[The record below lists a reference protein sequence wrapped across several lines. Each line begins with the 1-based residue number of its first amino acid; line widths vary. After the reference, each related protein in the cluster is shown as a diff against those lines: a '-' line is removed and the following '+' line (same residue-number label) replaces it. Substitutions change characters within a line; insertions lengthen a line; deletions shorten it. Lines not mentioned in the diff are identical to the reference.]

1 MDNILTYARWLRR
14 IKQVS
19 NIDTFRKTIQQFS
32 LLDLKAILSCND
44 FSSTTF
50 LKKKNDRSFRPF
62 HNFILLGSQM
72 ERSNTRWFTNNFQ
85 IIHDQSWWYF
95 NAFLEEVSRRKI
107 FWTKKVCLQA
117 IKYRNIDGHVA
128 RLTHYSHFV
137 DTFRLRKS
145 DINIAG
151 CKAPFKGRMACNRVH
166 VRWLS
171 LSPLHRWLAN
181 YIKDV
186 EYITMPRRSTP
197 PVSILSRLEFFSIY
211 VKKL

>member
-44 FSSTTF
+44 FSSITF

-107 FWTKKVCLQA
+107 SWTKMGVFASDQ
-117 IKYRNIDGHVA
+117 ISQYRWTRSAPNS
-128 RLTHYSHFV
+128 LFP
-137 DTFRLRKS
+137 FRR
-145 DINIAG
+145 
-151 CKAPFKGRMACNRVH
+151 H
-166 VRWLS
+166 LS
-171 LSPLHRWLAN
+171 VTEKR
-181 YIKDV
+181 Y
-186 EYITMPRRSTP
+186 
-197 PVSILSRLEFFSIY
+197 
-211 VKKL
+211 